1 MDQQDLV
8 IRFYLVLR
16 KKWIPQLED
25 KTSATFSQISTQL
38 SLEMEKL
45 FLNVRGKQVLTV
57 VEFRQD
63 IYTLLCIV
71 GLGESGVCRRLRVIK
86 LQFYI

>member
-1 MDQQDLV
+1 MV

-16 KKWIPQLED
+16 KKWMPQLED
-25 KTSATFSQISTQL
+25 KTSAKFSQISTEL

-57 VEFRQD
+57 VEFR
-63 IYTLLCIV
+63 Y
-71 GLGESGVCRRLRVIK
+71 E
-86 LQFYI
+86 

>member
-1 MDQQDLV
+1 MAAQEDLV
-8 IRFYLVLR
+8 IRFYLVLK

-25 KTSATFSQISTQL
+25 KTSAKFSQISTQL

-57 VEFRQD
+57 VEFRQEID
-63 IYTLLCIV
+63 INTLHVALC
-71 GLGESGVCRRLRVIK
+71 VCIEGCE
-86 LQFYI
+86 

>member
-1 MDQQDLV
+1 MAAKQDLV

-57 VEFRQD
+57 VEFR
-63 IYTLLCIV
+63 
-71 GLGESGVCRRLRVIK
+71 
-86 LQFYI
+86 

>member
-1 MDQQDLV
+1 MDQEDLV

-63 IYTLLCIV
+63 IYTLCIV
-71 GLGESGVCRRLRVIK
+71 GLGENIVCRRLRVIK